1 AKVVHW
7 LPTSKQE
14 RSPFSMSS
22 VKTMYHNQLLRYRF
36 FNVFGISPN
45 KQKNQTKIKEILQY
59 GTIAA

>member
-1 AKVVHW
+1 
-7 LPTSKQE
+7 
-14 RSPFSMSS
+14 
-22 VKTMYHNQLLRYRF
+22 QLLRYRF